1 MASRSTWKGFLK
13 LSLVSCPV
21 QLQPATTRGNRI
33 AFHNLNKATHNRIE
47 MRPHDAE
54 SGEEVDRDRLVR
66 GYEVDQ
72 GRFVLIEEQDLEA
85 IETEAS
91 RTIDLTSFVDRDE
104 IDPIYLD
111 SPYYLAP
118 DGPAAD
124 ETFRV
129 VHAALEQRKKVGI
142 GRVVIG
148 NRERIVVVETRGD
161 GMLLTTLRTADEV
174 RADRE
179 YFAEIPAT
187 KPDPDMVEL
196 ATDIVTR
203 REGKFDPARFEDRR
217 QAGLKKLVEAKI
229 AGEAPVTPESAEQRP
244 SATVVDLMA
253 ALKRSLQETPGGK
266 SAERPAAKK
275 APAKKAARRK
285 PAAKKA

>member
-196 ATDIVTR
+196 ATDIITR

-229 AGEAPVTPESAEQRP
+229 AGEAPVTPESVEQRP

-266 SAERPAAKK
+266 SAKKPAAKK

>member
-54 SGEEVDRDRLVR
+54 SGEEVDRERLVR
-66 GYEVDQ
+66 GYEVEE

-91 RTIDLTSFVDRDE
+91 RTIDLTSFVDRNE

-111 SPYYLAP
+111 SPYYMAP

-129 VHAALEQRKKVGI
+129 VHAALEQRKKAGI
-142 GRVVIG
+142 GRVVLG
-148 NRERIVVVETRGD
+148 NRERIVVVETRGE

-174 RADRE
+174 RADRD
-179 YFAEIPAT
+179 YFAEISAMQ
-187 KPDPDMVEL
+187 PDPDMIEL
-196 ATDIVTR
+196 ATEIITR

-217 QAGLKKLVEAKI
+217 QAGLNKLVEAKI
-229 AGEAPVTPESAEQRP
+229 AGAAPVTPESSEKRP

-253 ALKRSLQETPGGK
+253 ALKRSLED
-266 SAERPAAKK
+266 APADRATRKPPKK
-275 APAKKAARRK
+275 APGKRSPGRKTTARK
-285 PAAKKA
+285 T

>member
-54 SGEEVDRDRLVR
+54 SGEEVDRERLVR
-66 GYEVDQ
+66 GYEVEE

-91 RTIDLTSFVDRDE
+91 RTIDLTSFVDRNE

-111 SPYYLAP
+111 SPYYMAP

-129 VHAALEQRKKVGI
+129 VHAALEQRKKAGI
-142 GRVVIG
+142 GRVVLG
-148 NRERIVVVETRGD
+148 NRERIVVVETRGE

-174 RADRE
+174 RADRD
-179 YFAEIPAT
+179 YFAEISAMQ
-187 KPDPDMVEL
+187 PDPDMIEL
-196 ATDIVTR
+196 ATEIITR

-217 QAGLKKLVEAKI
+217 QAGLNKLVEAKI
-229 AGEAPVTPESAEQRP
+229 AGAAPVTPESSEKRP
-244 SATVVDLMA
+244 SATVVDLIA
-253 ALKRSLQETPGGK
+253 ALKRSLED
-266 SAERPAAKK
+266 APAYRATRKPPKK
-275 APAKKAARRK
+275 APGKRSPGRKTTARK
-285 PAAKKA
+285 T

>member
-54 SGEEVDRDRLVR
+54 SGEEVDRERLVR
-66 GYEVDQ
+66 GYEVEE

-111 SPYYLAP
+111 SPYYMAP

-129 VHAALEQRKKVGI
+129 VHAALEQRKKAGI
-142 GRVVIG
+142 GRVVLG
-148 NRERIVVVETRGD
+148 NRERIVVVETRGE

-174 RADRE
+174 RADRD
-179 YFAEIPAT
+179 YFAEISAMQ
-187 KPDPDMVEL
+187 PDPDMIEL
-196 ATDIVTR
+196 ATEIITR

-217 QAGLKKLVEAKI
+217 QAGLNKLVEAKI
-229 AGEAPVTPESAEQRP
+229 AGAAPVTPESSEKRP

-253 ALKRSLQETPGGK
+253 ALKRSLED
-266 SAERPAAKK
+266 APADRATRKPPKK
-275 APAKKAARRK
+275 APGKRSPGRKTTARK
-285 PAAKKA
+285 T

>member
-54 SGEEVDRDRLVR
+54 SGEEVDRERLVR
-66 GYEVDQ
+66 GYEVEE

-91 RTIDLTSFVDRDE
+91 RTIDLTSFVDRNE

-111 SPYYLAP
+111 SPYYMAP

-129 VHAALEQRKKVGI
+129 VHAALEQRKKAGI
-142 GRVVIG
+142 GRVVLG
-148 NRERIVVVETRGD
+148 NRERIVVVETRGE

-174 RADRE
+174 RADRD
-179 YFAEIPAT
+179 YFAEISAMQ
-187 KPDPDMVEL
+187 PDPDMIEL
-196 ATDIVTR
+196 ATEIITR

-217 QAGLKKLVEAKI
+217 QAGLNKLVEAKI
-229 AGEAPVTPESAEQRP
+229 AGAAPVTPESSEKRP

-253 ALKRSLQETPGGK
+253 ALKRSLED
-266 SAERPAAKK
+266 APADRATRKPPKK
-275 APAKKAARRK
+275 ASGKRSPGRKTTARK
-285 PAAKKA
+285 T

>member
-196 ATDIVTR
+196 ATDIITR

-266 SAERPAAKK
+266 SAKKPAAKK

>member
-1 MASRSTWKGFLK
+1 MASRNTWKGFLK

-54 SGEEVDRDRLVR
+54 SGDEVDRDRLVR
-66 GYEVDQ
+66 GYEVEE

-91 RTIDLTSFVDRDE
+91 RTIDLTSFVDRGE

-111 SPYYLAP
+111 TPYYLAP
-118 DGPAAD
+118 DGPVAD

-129 VHAALEQRKKVGI
+129 VHAALEQRKKAGI
-142 GRVVIG
+142 GRVVLG
-148 NRERIVVVETRGD
+148 NRERIVVVETRGE
-161 GMLLTTLRTADEV
+161 GMLLTTLRSAEEV
-174 RADRE
+174 RADRD

-187 KPDPDMVEL
+187 QPDDDMVAL
-196 ATDIVTR
+196 ATDIIEA
-203 REGKFDPARFEDRR
+203 REGKFDPKRFEDRR
-217 QAGLKKLVEAKI
+217 QAGLRKLIDAKI
-229 AGEAPVTPESAEQRP
+229 AGQEPVAPESTEKRP

-253 ALKRSLQETPGGK
+253 ALKRSLQEKPAREP
-266 SAERPAAKK
+266 AEKP
-275 APAKKAARRK
+275 PAKKPPAKRATRRK
-285 PAAKKA
+285 PAARKA

>member
-54 SGEEVDRDRLVR
+54 SGEEVDRERLVR
-66 GYEVDQ
+66 GYEVEE

-91 RTIDLTSFVDRDE
+91 RTIDLTSFVDRNE

-111 SPYYLAP
+111 SPYYMAP

-129 VHAALEQRKKVGI
+129 VHAALEQRKKAGI
-142 GRVVIG
+142 GRVVLG
-148 NRERIVVVETRGD
+148 NRERIVVVETRGE

-174 RADRE
+174 RADRD
-179 YFAEIPAT
+179 YFAEISAMQ
-187 KPDPDMVEL
+187 PDPDMIEL
-196 ATDIVTR
+196 ATEITTR

-217 QAGLKKLVEAKI
+217 QAGLNKLVEAKI
-229 AGEAPVTPESAEQRP
+229 AGAAPVTPESSEKRP

-253 ALKRSLQETPGGK
+253 ALKRSLED
-266 SAERPAAKK
+266 APADRATRKPPKK
-275 APAKKAARRK
+275 APGKRSPGRKTTARK
-285 PAAKKA
+285 T

>member
-33 AFHNLNKATHNRIE
+33 AFHNLNKKTHNRIE

-54 SGEEVDRDRLVR
+54 SGEEVDRERLVR
-66 GYEVDQ
+66 GYEVDER
-72 GRFVLIEEQDLEA
+72 RFVLIEEQDLAA

-111 SPYYLAP
+111 TPYYLAP

-129 VHAALEQRKKVGI
+129 VHAALKQRGKAGV

-148 NRERIVVVETRGD
+148 NRERIVVVETRGE
-161 GMLLTTLRTADEV
+161 GMLLTTLRSADEV
-174 RADRE
+174 RADRD
-179 YFAEIPAT
+179 YFTEIPAT

-196 ATDIVTR
+196 AIGVITR
-203 REGKFDPARFEDRR
+203 REGKFDPVRFEDRH

-229 AGEAPVTPESAEQRP
+229 AGAAPVTPESSETRP

-253 ALKRSLQETPGGK
+253 ALKRSLQEAPPKRSTR
-266 SAERPAAKK
+266 RP
-275 APAKKAARRK
+275 PAKKATGKRTSARKAGARK
-285 PAAKKA
+285 A

>member
-196 ATDIVTR
+196 ATDIITR

-266 SAERPAAKK
+266 SAKKPAAKK
-275 APAKKAARRK
+275 APEKKAARRK

>member
-54 SGEEVDRDRLVR
+54 SGAEVARDRLVR
-66 GYEVDQ
+66 GYEVEG

-118 DGPAAD
+118 DGPAATYLD
-124 ETFRV
+124 LMRSNLQAFD
-129 VHAALEQRKKVGI
+129 AAL
-142 GRVVIG
+142 
-148 NRERIVVVETRGD
+148 
-161 GMLLTTLRTADEV
+161 
-174 RADRE
+174 
-179 YFAEIPAT
+179 IP
-187 KPDPDMVEL
+187 
-196 ATDIVTR
+196 
-203 REGKFDPARFEDRR
+203 G
-217 QAGLKKLVEAKI
+217 
-229 AGEAPVTPESAEQRP
+229 
-244 SATVVDLMA
+244 
-253 ALKRSLQETPGGK
+253 
-266 SAERPAAKK
+266 
-275 APAKKAARRK
+275 
-285 PAAKKA
+285 

>member
-129 VHAALEQRKKVGI
+129 VHAALEQRKKAGI

-148 NRERIVVVETRGD
+148 NRERIVVVETRGE
-161 GMLLTTLRTADEV
+161 GMLLTTLRTADEI

-187 KPDPDMVEL
+187 KPDADMVEL
-196 ATDIVTR
+196 ATDIITR

-229 AGEAPVTPESAEQRP
+229 AGEAPVTPESAEKRP

-253 ALKRSLQETPGGK
+253 ALKRSLQEAQGGK
-266 SAERPAAKK
+266 SAKKPAAKK

-285 PAAKKA
+285 PAVKKA